1 MNIISEF
8 YYCNFFIAF
17 LIRKIIPT
25 RSFIYNKETE
35 SLLKFSDLLDFKITG
50 IVDVPQHGLCGKKLI
65 DVFPNALI
73 DNSIIFQKSLETCI
87 DKCDTV
93 IISRTHVLDR
103 LLHRDLL
110 KKYLEVA
117 INHNKNVYSLE
128 YVDYTM
134 YPEIFDEAQKRNLK
148 IRHPILW
155 SSDLRNSEYNI
166 EILGHLGTQTPVL
179 GVFGTG
185 SQQGKF
191 TLQLIIRR
199 ELKKLGYN
207 VYNLGT
213 EIQSELFSF
222 EEYYPME
229 IEKSV
234 KFSQWEMITYIKGKM
249 RIMECSKPDLIITGS
264 QSGIIPYSYGYND
277 NNYTLSSIAF
287 LMATIPHAYILTV
300 NPWDDLDYIR
310 DSIQALQAIGKG
322 KVILLAFS
330 DNPRMPLNEKGIITR
345 KKLSKDELEYYRTR
359 LEKATGIEATEII
372 SAEGQKKIINA
383 ILNYFS

>member
-207 VYNLGT
+207 VYNLGG
-213 EIQSELFSF
+213 
-222 EEYYPME
+222 
-229 IEKSV
+229 SV
-234 KFSQWEMITYIKGKM
+234 KYFSQNG
-249 RIMECSKPDLIITGS
+249 
-264 QSGIIPYSYGYND
+264 
-277 NNYTLSSIAF
+277 
-287 LMATIPHAYILTV
+287 
-300 NPWDDLDYIR
+300 
-310 DSIQALQAIGKG
+310 LQG
-322 KVILLAFS
+322 LA
-330 DNPRMPLNEKGIITR
+330 
-345 KKLSKDELEYYRTR
+345 
-359 LEKATGIEATEII
+359 
-372 SAEGQKKIINA
+372 
-383 ILNYFS
+383 